1 MSLPKVKQCPKCDS
15 EMELLNEVYA
25 LTIVK
30 KNEDKSVSFIPASGM
45 PVKVYMCK
53 KCAMVELYS
62 AILTG
67 EF

>member
-1 MSLPKVKQCPKCDS
+1 
-15 EMELLNEVYA
+15 MELLNEVYA